1 MKLRGKVKR
10 ILMDQLSEG
19 KVLHFSLLDPD
30 KVDIESLYS
39 IASKLVNAGTSAFL
53 IGGTLGVSKEKLDKI
68 IEILEDF
75 EIPKIIFPSN
85 VNLITEKADAILFM
99 SLLNSDDIYYITGAQ
114 LVAAPLIRK
123 LNLEALPTAYII
135 VGYGGTAAH
144 VGKARI
150 IPYDNIE
157 LILAYSIMAELLG
170 MKFIYLEAG
179 SGAPQPI
186 DPSAISLIKKN
197 LEDSKLIIGG
207 GIRSEEV
214 AKRIAIAGADI
225 IVTGT
230 IIEQNLE
237 KALKIINE
245 INNIRRNHAI
255 K

>member
-1 MKLRGKVKR
+1 MKLKGKVKK
-10 ILMDQLSEG
+10 IIMDQLNEG
-19 KVLHFSLLDPD
+19 RVLHFSLLDPD

-39 IASKLVNAGTSAFL
+39 IASKLANAGTSAFL
-53 IGGTLGVSKEKLDKI
+53 IGGTLGVSKEKLDRI

-99 SLLNSDDIYYITGAQ
+99 SLLNSDDIYYVTGAQ
-114 LVAAPLIRK
+114 LIAAPIIRK
-123 LNLEALPTAYII
+123 LNMESLPTAYVI
-135 VGYGGTAAH
+135 VGHGGTAAH
-144 VGKARI
+144 VGKARV
-150 IPYDNIE
+150 IPYNNVE
-157 LILAYSIMAELLG
+157 LIIAYSIMAELFG

-179 SGAPQPI
+179 SGAPEPI
-186 DPSAISLIKKN
+186 DPSVVTLTKKY

-207 GIRSEEV
+207 GIKSEEI
-214 AKRIAIAGADI
+214 AKKIAMAGADI
-225 IVTGT
+225 IVTGN

-245 INNIRRNHAI
+245 INNTRRNYAI

>member
-1 MKLRGKVKR
+1 MKLKGKVKK
-10 ILMDQLSEG
+10 IIMDQLNEG

-39 IASKLVNAGTSAFL
+39 IASKLVKAGTNAFL
-53 IGGTLGVSKEKLDKI
+53 IGGTLGVSKEKLDRI
-68 IEILEDF
+68 LEILEDF

-114 LVAAPLIRK
+114 LIAAPLIRK
-123 LNLEALPTAYII
+123 LNMEALSTAYII

-144 VGKARI
+144 VGKARV
-150 IPYDNIE
+150 IPYNNIE
-157 LILAYSIMAELLG
+157 LIVAYSIMAELLG

-179 SGAPQPI
+179 SGAPEPI
-186 DPSAISLIKKN
+186 DPSAVAITKKN
-197 LEDSKLIIGG
+197 LEESKLIIGG

-225 IVTGT
+225 IVTGN

-237 KALKIINE
+237 KALKIISE
-245 INNIRRNHAI
+245 INSIRRNYAI